1 MICRFPS
8 SGLDASTRSDVGRVF
23 YCQLETDLTGMKR
36 KPDAGQRTLFIAEM
50 LFSARSSTSQ
60 TKNQAGQ
67 FLDPGRRL
75 SL

>member
-1 MICRFPS
+1 MPLPVFRFGCQYPFGCGQS
-8 SGLDASTRSDVGRVF
+8 VLLSTRDGFDRHEA
-23 YCQLETDLTGMKR
+23 ETRYG
-36 KPDAGQRTLFIAEM
+36 PGTLFIAEM